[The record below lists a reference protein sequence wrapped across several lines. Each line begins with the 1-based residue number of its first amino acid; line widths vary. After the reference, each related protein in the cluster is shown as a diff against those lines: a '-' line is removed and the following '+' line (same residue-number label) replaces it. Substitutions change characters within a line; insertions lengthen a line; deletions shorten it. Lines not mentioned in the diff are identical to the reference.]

1 MRWQAIAGG
10 AVLVVIAFAA
20 ATRVEDTRPG
30 LIAEIVL
37 MFSALAGVCL
47 LVYGLAAR
55 RGLPPAPPAPRPES
69 SIGPRPRSRNDAV
82 LGGGGI
88 AIAVILLAGLTFSG
102 DAFLAA
108 LGLVLLLP
116 MIAGSVYLCLRF
128 LRSTP

>member
-1 MRWQAIAGG
+1 MRWPAIVAG

-37 MFSALAGVCL
+37 MFSALSGVCL

-55 RGLPPAPPAPRPES
+55 RGLPAAPPPRS
-69 SIGPRPRSRNDAV
+69 LIASTGPRPRSRNDV
-82 LGGGGI
+82 LLGAGGI
-88 AIAVILLAGLTFSG
+88 GVAVVLLTGLVFSG
-102 DAFLAA
+102 DALLAA

>member
-1 MRWQAIAGG
+1 MRWPAIAAG
-10 AVLVVIAFAA
+10 AVLILIAFAA

-37 MFSALAGVCL
+37 MFSGLTGVCL

-55 RGLPPAPPAPRPES
+55 RGLPGPPAPRMAPAAT
-69 SIGPRPRSRNDAV
+69 GPRPRSRNDV
-82 LGGGGI
+82 LLGAGGI
-88 AIAVILLAGLTFSG
+88 AVAVVLLAGLVFSG
-102 DAFLAA
+102 DALLAA